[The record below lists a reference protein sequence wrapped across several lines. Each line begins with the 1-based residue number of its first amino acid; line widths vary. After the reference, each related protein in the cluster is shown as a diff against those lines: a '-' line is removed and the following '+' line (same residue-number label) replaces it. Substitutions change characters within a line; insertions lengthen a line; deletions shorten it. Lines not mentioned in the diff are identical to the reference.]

1 MKSAFKNWMGEF
13 KLKLAK
19 RSLETELA
27 GIINVMEGHK
37 AAGLPSGHDYYKLLW
52 NRANEKMKIFSSEY
66 GISMEDLLV
75 GVPALRQLGQ
85 LTVPA
90 SEKLGTKAVG
100 IAVAVSLGLWAFVT
114 FAALMHDWYHLIAR
128 W

>member
-37 AAGLPSGHDYYKLLW
+37 AAGLPSGHEYYKILW
-52 NRANEKMKIFSSEY
+52 SRADEKMKAFSSEY

-85 LTVPA
+85 LTLPA
-90 SEKLGTKAVG
+90 AEKIGTRA
-100 IAVAVSLGLWAFVT
+100 ISIVAVVSVGAWVLVT

-128 W
+128 